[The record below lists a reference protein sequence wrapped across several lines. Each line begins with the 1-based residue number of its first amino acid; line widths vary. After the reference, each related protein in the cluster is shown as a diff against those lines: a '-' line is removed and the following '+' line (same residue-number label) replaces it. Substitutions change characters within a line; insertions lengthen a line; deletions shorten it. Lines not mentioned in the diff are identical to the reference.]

1 MSSSNLTGVRR
12 LVSALLAVLAAAAAV
27 LALGSVQ
34 PAVAATPGERLDAGS
49 EHTCVVLDNG
59 RVRCWGLNSA
69 GQLGYGNTGVFGKNL
84 IGDNET
90 PETEGPVAF
99 GGPDAVEVATGSHH
113 SCAILD
119 DGGVRCWGLGADGRL
134 GYGNVNTIGDNE
146 TPAGQA
152 NVSIGPNRTATAVT
166 GGGGHTCAI
175 LDNGKVRC
183 WGDNG
188 AGQLGYANTAGQPAI
203 GDNETPVSAGY
214 VDLGNGR
221 TATAIAAGLVH
232 TCAILDNEKVRCWGS
247 GDDGRLGYGNEDMIG
262 DGETPADAG
271 YVDLGAGGLGAKAIA
286 AGQEHT
292 CVILTNDKV
301 RCWGQAFEGAL
312 GYGNTEAIGDDE
324 SPDTA
329 TVGHVQ
335 LGGVNAISIAAGDS
349 HTCAV
354 LADTTVRCWG
364 LPTEGQLG
372 LVLGFGVVFPP
383 IGDSE
388 TPDSQP
394 TVDLAGRAGVA
405 ITAGGIHTCAAVAT
419 AHVHCWGNG
428 SQGATGQG
436 NPFSLGDDEAPGVA
450 PRVSIGGVITP

>member
-1 MSSSNLTGVRR
+1 MSHRKLTSARHLVPTR
-12 LVSALLAVLAAAAAV
+12 LVLIAAAV
-27 LALGSVQ
+27 AMLALGSVQ
-34 PAVAATPGERLDAGS
+34 PAVAASAGERMDAGA

-69 GQLGYGNTGVFGKNL
+69 GQLGYGNTGVLGKNL
-84 IGDNET
+84 IGDDET
-90 PETEGPVAF
+90 PDTEGPVSF
-99 GGPDAVEVATGSHH
+99 GGPDALEVAAGGHH

-119 DGGVRCWGLGADGRL
+119 DGGVRCWGIGTDGQL
-134 GYGNVNTIGDNE
+134 GYNGVATIGDNE
-146 TPAGQA
+146 TPATQA
-152 NVSIGPNRTATAVT
+152 NVAIGPNRTATAVT
-166 GGGGHTCAI
+166 AGGGHTCAI

-183 WGDNG
+183 WGSG
-188 AGQLGYANTAGQPAI
+188 GSGQLGYGNTAAI
-203 GDNETPVSAGY
+203 GDNETPASAGF
-214 VDLGNGR
+214 VDLGSGR

-232 TCAILDNEKVRCWGS
+232 TCAILDNEEVRCWGS

-262 DGETPADAG
+262 DDETPATAG
-271 YVDLGAGGLGAKAIA
+271 PVNLGTGGLGAKAIA

-301 RCWGQAFEGAL
+301 RCWGQGFEGAL
-312 GYGNTEAIGDDE
+312 GYGNAEDIGDDE

-335 LGGVNAISIAAGDS
+335 LGGVDAISLTAGDS

-372 LVLGFGVVFPP
+372 LELGFGVGFPP

-394 TVDLAGRAGVA
+394 TVDLAARAAVA
-405 ITAGGIHTCAAVAT
+405 ITAGAIHTCAVVDT

-436 NPFSLGDDEAPGVA
+436 NPFSLGDDEAPGTA
-450 PRVSIGGVITP
+450 QRVLMGGLLTP

>member
-1 MSSSNLTGVRR
+1 MSHRKLTSVRR
-12 LVSALLAVLAAAAAV
+12 LMPTRLIVVVVGVAV

-34 PAVAATPGERLDAGS
+34 PAVAASAGERMDAGA

-59 RVRCWGLNSA
+59 KVRCWGLNSA
-69 GQLGYGNTGVFGKNL
+69 GQLGYGNTGVNGKNL
-84 IGDNET
+84 IGD
-90 PETEGPVAF
+90 
-99 GGPDAVEVATGSHH
+99 D
-113 SCAILD
+113 
-119 DGGVRCWGLGADGRL
+119 
-134 GYGNVNTIGDNE
+134 E
-146 TPAGQA
+146 TPAAQA
-152 NVSIGPNRTATAVT
+152 NVAIGPNRTATAVT
-166 GGGGHTCAI
+166 AGGGHTCAI

-183 WGDNG
+183 WGSNG
-188 AGQLGYANTAGQPAI
+188 SGQLGYANTAVQPAI
-203 GDNETPVSAGY
+203 GDNETPASAGF

-232 TCAILDNEKVRCWGS
+232 TCAILDNDEVRCWGS
-247 GDDGRLGYGNEDMIG
+247 GEDGRLGYGNEDTIG
-262 DGETPADAG
+262 DDETPATAG
-271 YVDLGAGGLGAKAIA
+271 PVDLGAGGLGAKAIA

-301 RCWGQAFEGAL
+301 RCWGQGFEGAL
-312 GYGNTEAIGDDE
+312 GYGNTEDIGDDE

-335 LGGVNAISIAAGDS
+335 LGGVDAISLSAGDS

-394 TVDLAGRAGVA
+394 TVDLAAGPPSRSPRARSTPA
-405 ITAGGIHTCAAVAT
+405 PSSRPLTSTA
-419 AHVHCWGNG
+419 
-428 SQGATGQG
+428 GATGARVRPARATRSASATMRRPAQRRASSWAACSRR
-436 NPFSLGDDEAPGVA
+436 SLER
-450 PRVSIGGVITP
+450 PRRDAGAAAQPPLRD